1 MVKQAMALM
10 FKREI
15 RKFLMAGTLTG
26 MITTV
31 NNDTLYSFLLEFRT
45 LTNLPRMDYQ
55 KRLLKSCTNFIIVIH
70 FSDQFRIYFTYKIYL
85 V

>member
-1 MVKQAMALM
+1 MARM

-31 NNDTLYSFLLEFRT
+31 NNDALYSLLLEFGT
-45 LTNLPRMDYQ
+45 LINFPDIDYQ
-55 KRLLKSCTNFIIVIH
+55 K
-70 FSDQFRIYFTYKIYL
+70 
-85 V
+85 

>member
-15 RKFLMAGTLTG
+15 RKFLMAGALTG

-45 LTNLPRMDYQ
+45 LTNLPHIYNT
-55 KRLLKSCTNFIIVIH
+55 KTTSKIV
-70 FSDQFRIYFTYKIYL
+70 Y
-85 V
+85 